1 MKNAV
6 FEWLRLLW
14 SKSVRL
20 AFASGV
26 TVILYTGLLYLVNLL
41 WMLYIETPMG
51 KRFLDL
57 HIVDVR
63 AIEDLQAENFL
74 MLSLEV
80 ILTVLMVCLV
90 FGAVSQVFLLIRY
103 FHEGRRLFYRL
114 IVWGIP
120 CAALTA
126 VAISGTYE
134 IGPVASLFLGV
145 VPTMVLFQSCL
156 RFTPGLLPEISTV
169 VGGIGAIVQKGLQRE
184 RRDEPRYEVSLSL
197 AYHGPRSSDF
207 CRSTA
212 SQISNHGFCIGEPK
226 DLVSGDIIR
235 FELEVEDDSIQGE
248 AMIKWIEHLANADRK
263 KARSSRSGCR
273 IVSMATQYRGVL
285 RGYLSKHSL
294 EEA

>member
-1 MKNAV
+1 MKNDV

-14 SKSVRL
+14 SKSVGL
-20 AFASGV
+20 AFAFGA
-26 TVILYTGLLYLVNLL
+26 TIILYAGFLYIVNLL
-41 WMLYIETPMG
+41 WMVYMETPIG

-57 HIVDVR
+57 HIVDIRV
-63 AIEDLQAENFL
+63 IEDLRAENFL

-80 ILTVLMVCLV
+80 VLIVLLACLV

-103 FHEGRRLFYRL
+103 FYEGRGFLYRM
-114 IVWGIP
+114 IVGGVP
-120 CAALTA
+120 CVALTS

-134 IGPVASLFLGV
+134 TGPVASFFLGV

-169 VGGIGAIVQKGLQRE
+169 IGGIADLVQKGLERE
-184 RRDEPRYEVSLSL
+184 RRDEPRYDVSLLL
-197 AYHGPRSSDF
+197 AYHGPRSSDEL
-207 CRSTA
+207 RSTA
-212 SQISNHGFCIGEPK
+212 SQISNHGFCIREPK
-226 DLVSGDIIR
+226 DLVSGDVIR
-235 FELEVEDDSIQGE
+235 FELKVEDDSIHGE
-248 AMIKWIEHLANADRK
+248 AMIKWIERLTDADRK

-273 IVSMATQYRGVL
+273 IVSMATNYRGVL